1 MTITHLS
8 PDTSPGLSSA
18 SDQELSDSLISA
30 KATICAALTD
40 VMGNH
45 GDILAERVGKAQAV
59 QELREL
65 LVSIS
70 PVVEAFGG
78 RTALQGFIQRV
89 GKIYQ

>member
-1 MTITHLS
+1 MTATHLS
-8 PDTSPGLSSA
+8 PTSSPDLSSPSA
-18 SDQELSDSLISA
+18 RALSDSLNSA

-45 GDILAERVGKAQAV
+45 GDILAGRVEKAQAI

-65 LVSIS
+65 LASIS

-89 GKIYQ
+89 GKIF

>member
-1 MTITHLS
+1 MTTTHLS
-8 PDTSPGLSSA
+8 PASSPDLSNP
-18 SDQELSDSLISA
+18 SDQESSNSLNLA
-30 KATICAALTD
+30 KATICAALAD

-45 GDILAERVGKAQAV
+45 GDILAERVGKAQAM

-65 LVSIS
+65 LASIS

-89 GKIYQ
+89 GKIF